1 MPSCGPGTP
10 VKTNTSRKNAEIA
23 TILFISP
30 GTVKNHIAGIQNKL
44 GTRNRVDIAAWAWES
59 GIMIS

>member
-1 MPSCGPGTP
+1 MVARGHT
-10 VKTNTSRKNAEIA
+10 NAEIA

-30 GTVKNHIAGIQNKL
+30 DTVKNHIAGIQNKL

-59 GIMIS
+59 GIMTS

>member
-1 MPSCGPGTP
+1 MQITRLVARGHT
-10 VKTNTSRKNAEIA
+10 NAEIA

-30 GTVKNHIAGIQNKL
+30 DTVKNHIAGIQNKL

-59 GIMIS
+59 GIMTS